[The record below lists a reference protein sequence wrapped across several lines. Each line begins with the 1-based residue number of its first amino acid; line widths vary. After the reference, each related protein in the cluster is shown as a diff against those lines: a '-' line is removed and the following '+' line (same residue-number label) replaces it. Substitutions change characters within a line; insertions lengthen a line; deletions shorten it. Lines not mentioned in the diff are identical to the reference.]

1 MADASEEGAAAGAYL
16 VTQGL
21 GTLDEMKA
29 FFADAT
35 GLDDTAATLYHT
47 SLFSYLGISDGRPIW
62 GSLWAVAAVLAI
74 VIVAASA
81 SLIYNAFA
89 TRCRA
94 YAAAGLLASRR
105 FEAATAQHVLA
116 EALLLG
122 AVGVPIGL
130 LRAWQARQT
139 RSRRRRRSLR
149 CWDRDRR
156 GSRCTWMPERW
167 LRPRHCR

>member
-89 TRCRA
+89 ISVAERTRQF
-94 YAAAGLLASRR
+94 GLLASLGASKRQLR
-105 FEAATAQHVLA
+105 STVLA

-122 AVGVPIGL
+122 AVGVPIG
-130 LRAWQARQT
+130 
-139 RSRRRRRSLR
+139 S
-149 CWDRDRR
+149 
-156 GSRCTWMPERW
+156 
-167 LRPRHCR
+167 